1 MKNYK
6 KLLALFLAA
15 TFFTTFTLA
24 CSDDDDDDNGTEN
37 STSQTNSQN
46 SSGDNQTSD
55 NQSVELTN
63 VPEQYSKEIT
73 AAFDY
78 INKIRSNP
86 ASYSDKIGV
95 DLSYVEA
102 RAALNWDENLAKA
115 AQEKAEDMANNN
127 YFSHVDQ
134 NGYGMNYKINAAG
147 YALEESW
154 YSDISSNY
162 FENICA
168 GKSTGVS
175 MVEMLVL
182 DEGTNPPG
190 HRNSLLGIGDFYKNN
205 VDIGIGLAYNANST
219 YKYYWSILV
228 ARHSW

>member
-46 SSGDNQTSD
+46 SA
-55 NQSVELTN
+55 
-63 VPEQYSKEIT
+63 EIS

-134 NGYGMNYKINAAG
+134 KGYGMNYKINAAG